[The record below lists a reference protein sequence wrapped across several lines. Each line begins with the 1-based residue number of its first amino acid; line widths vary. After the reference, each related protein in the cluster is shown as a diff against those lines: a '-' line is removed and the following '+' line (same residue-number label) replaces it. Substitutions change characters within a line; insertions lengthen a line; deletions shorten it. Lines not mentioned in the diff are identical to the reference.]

1 MLTLIKFKKR
11 NKKLDYNLI
20 TNFNKANT
28 LQYSQLNSLSNDI
41 FDDNYPIDVESTDDW
56 MLMIQ
61 LNNKIDNIYLDNK
74 LITPAQYLQTIISTL
89 NEKELFYLSDIKLET
104 KRNKPDK
111 NILNKYLF
119 NNDSLP
125 DSYINKN
132 NQPKYFYKIHQNTV
146 VNDTTS
152 YNNHRTIVTSNT
164 LYTPQ
169 NLFHILINYH
179 RESWADFDEK
189 GLVKTKYPYK
199 EQNKEK
205 MIITQID
212 LKAARKL
219 IKEAFEKNNYAKY
232 SRIKLDVINLEFKN
246 NTYHVS
252 QLHDI
257 NTISNYDSFDK
268 DKVSEYLNFLIL
280 SEIKNKNLTDKFK
293 EHLIMQSL

>member
-28 LQYSQLNSLSNDI
+28 QQYSKLNTLSSDI
-41 FDDNYPIDVESTDDW
+41 FDDNYPIDVEFTDDW
-56 MLMIQ
+56 MIMLK

-89 NEKELFYLSDIKLET
+89 DEKELFYLSDY
-104 KRNKPDK
+104 NKPDK

-132 NQPKYFYKIHQNTV
+132 TQPKYFYKILQNTL

-152 YNNHRTIVTSNT
+152 YNNHRTIITSNT

-179 RESWADFDEK
+179 KETWADFNEK
-189 GLVKTKYPYK
+189 GLVKTKYPYEDQK
-199 EQNKEK
+199 KEK

-212 LKAARKL
+212 LKTARKL
-219 IKEAFEKNNYAKY
+219 IKEAFEKNNYTRF
-232 SRIKLDVINLEFKN
+232 SRIKLDAVNLEFKN
-246 NTYHVS
+246 NTYHVN

-257 NTISNYDSFDK
+257 NIISNYDSFDK

-293 EHLIMQSL
+293 EHLIMQNL